1 MRLVGKLITWVG
13 IAGLLVFC
21 TFAYERLEN
30 SDGVRYRAEIEKLE
44 ADVAEGSDVVAE
56 RDATISAMRSG
67 ISRLR
72 EDVECRIEEDGD
84 AASDL
89 EEIRSFLADYFKPE
103 ADAEEEGQ

>member
-21 TFAYERLEN
+21 AFAYERLEN

-44 ADVAEGSDVVAE
+44 ADVAEGNDVVAE

-84 AASDL
+84 AATDL